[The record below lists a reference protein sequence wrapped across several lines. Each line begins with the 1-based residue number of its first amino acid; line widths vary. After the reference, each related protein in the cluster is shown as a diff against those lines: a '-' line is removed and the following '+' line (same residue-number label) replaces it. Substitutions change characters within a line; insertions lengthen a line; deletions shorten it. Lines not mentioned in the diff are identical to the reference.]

1 MPSLLLYLRLT
12 LNTVGKSTNPLFAQF
27 FPGIKGSIH
36 SKIYSVWFQVHENSN
51 PTGIYLLKLIIKTWK
66 QYVKFVQS

>member
-51 PTGIYLLKLIIKTWK
+51 PTGIYLLKLIIK